1 MGGELPREYGRT
13 LDPFVALGQAAA
25 VTERLA
31 LGTGITLVAQHD
43 PIGLAKQAATLD
55 HLSGGR
61 FTLGVGYG
69 WNVEEAADHGV
80 AWSTRRELGRDRMAL
95 MRALWA
101 DEPTGYEGAF
111 GSVQP
116 SEAHPKPVQRPRGPV
131 NGPRTLIG
139 GGAGPKLFAHI
150 AEYADGWL
158 PIGGRGAHRVPAGA
172 AGGLGGGR
180 ARSGAPP
187 GGAVRGPPRPREA
200 RPLRGAGRRGGRAPA
215 SPGGRTRGPA
225 GAGRLRRVPVG
236 ALPGRARPVRTGAG
250 SPPYAPERGAVR
262 RTRRSAGQP
271 HAWRVRRGGPPCAGR
286 GAAPY
291 APATSAPRPPSAP
304 VTSPARTAYG
314 GRPCNRGRRQGILN
328 HRDRIRGPGRRAAPR
343 ARTGGPPGWGVE

>member
-1 MGGELPREYGRT
+1 MRISTTIFLTDETVTPVRLARELEQRGFGGLYLPEHTHIPVIRSTPYPMGGELPREYGRT

-43 PIGLAKQAATLD
+43 PIDLAKQAATLD

-80 AWSTRRELGRDRMAL
+80 EWPTRRDRVRDRMAL

-101 DEPTGYEGAF
+101 DEPTGYTGAS
-111 GSVQP
+111 GSVRA
-116 SEAHPKPVQRPRGPV
+116 SEAHPKPFQRPRGPV

-158 PIGGRGAHRVPAGA
+158 PIGG
-172 AGGLGGGR
+172 GGLTESLPKLR
-180 ARSGAPP
+180 AAW
-187 GGAVRGPPRPREA
+187 EE
-200 RPLRGAGRRGGRAPA
+200 AGRDPKGLQVVPYAVLP
-215 SPGGRTRGPA
+215 SPGKLAHYADMGIEEVVLQLPPA
-225 GAGRLRRVPVG
+225 DEPEVLR
-236 ALPGRARPVRTGAG
+236 ALDD
-250 SPPYAPERGAVR
+250 YA
-262 RTRRSAGQP
+262 
-271 HAWRVRRGGPPCAGR
+271 
-286 GAAPY
+286 
-291 APATSAPRPPSAP
+291 
-304 VTSPARTAYG
+304 AY
-314 GRPCNRGRRQGILN
+314 L
-328 HRDRIRGPGRRAAPR
+328 
-343 ARTGGPPGWGVE
+343 